1 MTSGRFLQPPRA
13 RASVAVICA
22 WLVLAIAAPLL
33 FRDSPSEPD
42 LFAITQAPSVRHW
55 LGTDELGRDVLTRVA
70 YGARTSLSVGV
81 LAAALSTLIGT
92 LVGVSAGA
100 GSPGLDTVLMRV
112 TDVFLCVPHVLVLM
126 LIFALTPPTLTLVV
140 VFLGLTGWMAPARI
154 LRNMTLSLRRRDFV
168 EAARAVGMSTAGI
181 ARAHVLPNIASPI
194 IVSATLAVAY
204 NMVAEGT
211 LSFLGYGIPSTTPSW
226 GNMLTSAQSF
236 YLQAPQLT
244 LVPGCA
250 LMMTVLAFN
259 TLGDLLAN
267 SLAPE
272 QRGQ

>member
-1 MTSGRFLQPPRA
+1 MTNRRFLRRPMA
-13 RASVAVICA
+13 LASMAVICA
-22 WLVLAIAAPLL
+22 WIVLAVAAPFL

-42 LFAITQAPSVRHW
+42 LFAITQAPSARHW

-70 YGARTSLSVGV
+70 YGARTSLTVGV
-81 LAAALSTLIGT
+81 LAAALSTLLGM
-92 LVGVSAGA
+92 LVGVGA
-100 GSPGLDTVLMRV
+100 GSGSPVLDAVLMRV
-112 TDVFLCVPHVLVLM
+112 TDVFLCVPHILVLM
-126 LIFALTPPTLTLVV
+126 LVFALMPPTPILVI

-168 EAARAVGMSTAGI
+168 EAARAAGMSTAGI
-181 ARAHVLPNIASPI
+181 ARAHVLPNIASTI

-211 LSFLGYGIPSTTPSW
+211 LSFLGYGISSTTPSW
-226 GNMLTSAQSF
+226 GNMLTSAQSL

-244 LVPGCA
+244 LVPGFA

-259 TLGDLLAN
+259 TLGDVLAN
-267 SLAPE
+267 ALALE
-272 QRGQ
+272 QRGY